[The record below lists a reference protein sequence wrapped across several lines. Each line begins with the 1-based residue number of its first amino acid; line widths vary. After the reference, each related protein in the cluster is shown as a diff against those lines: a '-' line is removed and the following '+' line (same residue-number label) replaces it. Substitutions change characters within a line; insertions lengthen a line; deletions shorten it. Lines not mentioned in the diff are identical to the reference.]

1 MFGKKE
7 IQIVNL
13 DKRETIML
21 SSPAQLLSSTKHI
34 GPDKRGQYHD
44 SFLLQSNK
52 AIEAHKIYLGYMALI
67 GPRDEMGDLLNVPD
81 AVNNV
86 KNFHTYGSWY
96 GDRIITYGITGSSYS
111 QTGNNPFKTAANDFK
126 NITNTALV
134 MGNNL
139 LVHFQ
144 ILNDK

>member
-1 MFGKKE
+1 M
-7 IQIVNL
+7 ITLN
-13 DKRETIML
+13 
-21 SSPAQLLSSTKHI
+21 SPTQLLSSTKHI

-44 SFLLQSNK
+44 SFLLQSPK

-86 KNFHTYGSWY
+86 KNFHLYGSWY

-111 QTGNNPFKTAANDFK
+111 QTGNNPFKTASNDFN
-126 NITNTALV
+126 NITQKVLV
-134 MGNNL
+134 MGDSL

>member
-1 MFGKKE
+1 MFGKND
-7 IQIVNL
+7 IRIVNL
-13 DKRETIML
+13 DKRETITMV
-21 SSPAQLLSSTKHI
+21 SPTQLLSSTKHI

-44 SFLLQSNK
+44 SFLLQSKK

-81 AVNNV
+81 AVKNV
-86 KNFHTYGSWY
+86 KNFHLYGSWY

-111 QTGNNPFKTAANDFK
+111 QTGNNPFKSAANDFN
-126 NITNTALV
+126 NITNHALT
-134 MGNNL
+134 MGYDL